1 MFGMSHESYLLLDA
15 VVTIIGLIVLITKFK
30 VHPFIALII
39 AAGFLGL
46 TSGMP
51 VDKIIKAFQDGF
63 GGVLGFVGIILALG
77 TMLGKMM
84 AESGGADQIAQTLI
98 RAFGKEKVQW
108 AMMFAAFLVGIPLFF
123 EIGFVLLIPLV
134 FIVARRTG
142 VSLIKIGIPL
152 LAGLSAVHGLVPPHP
167 GPLLAIGVFGAD
179 IGKTILYG
187 LIVALPTAIIA
198 GPIFGTFIAKYIPGN
213 PSQELVDQLAREPES
228 KDLPSFSITLITV
241 LLPVFLM
248 LLKTFADV
256 ALPDGHAIRNWMD
269 MIGHPIT
276 ALLLALLL
284 SLYTFGRRQG
294 DVGEG
299 FQQHQ
304 EHRQQHGDQGDAE
317 ARQVLV
323 FRLAG
328 QLVHQFLGRVARD
341 VLGDERT
348 ENRAGE
354 SEHKNLP
361 SFSITLITVLLPVFL
376 MLLKTFADIGLPDG
390 HIVRNWMHIIG
401 HPISA
406 LLLALLL
413 SLYTFGHRQGIHSK
427 QILKL
432 LDASLA
438 PTAAIILIIGAG
450 GGFKQMLV
458 TSGVGDVIG
467 HMAVNAQINP
477 ILLAWLVAAVIRVAT
492 GSAPWP

>member
-15 VVTIIGLIVLITKFK
+15 VVTIIGLIFLITKFK

-98 RAFGKEKVQW
+98 RAFGKERVQW

-142 VSLIKIGIPL
+142 VSIIKIGIPL

-198 GPIFGTFIAKYIPGN
+198 GPIYGDFISQYIPGT
-213 PSQELVDQLAREPES
+213 PSQELMDQIAKES
-228 KDLPSFSITLITV
+228 THENLPGFGITLT
-241 LLPVFLM
+241 PPFLHLFPM
-248 LLKTFADV
+248 RLTTFVD
-256 ALPDGHAIRNWMD
+256 L
-269 MIGHPIT
+269 
-276 ALLLALLL
+276 
-284 SLYTFGRRQG
+284 
-294 DVGEG
+294 
-299 FQQHQ
+299 
-304 EHRQQHGDQGDAE
+304 
-317 ARQVLV
+317 
-323 FRLAG
+323 
-328 QLVHQFLGRVARD
+328 
-341 VLGDERT
+341 
-348 ENRAGE
+348 
-354 SEHKNLP
+354 
-361 SFSITLITVLLPVFL
+361 
-376 MLLKTFADIGLPDG
+376 
-390 HIVRNWMHIIG
+390 
-401 HPISA
+401 
-406 LLLALLL
+406 
-413 SLYTFGHRQGIHSK
+413 
-427 QILKL
+427 
-432 LDASLA
+432 
-438 PTAAIILIIGAG
+438 
-450 GGFKQMLV
+450 
-458 TSGVGDVIG
+458 
-467 HMAVNAQINP
+467 
-477 ILLAWLVAAVIRVAT
+477 
-492 GSAPWP
+492 

>member
-15 VVTIIGLIVLITKFK
+15 VVTIIGLIFLITKFK

-198 GPIFGTFIAKYIPGN
+198 GPIYGTFIAKYIPGN
-213 PSQELVDQLAREPES
+213 PSQELVDSS
-228 KDLPSFSITLITV
+228 KVSPRVTV
-241 LLPVFLM
+241 AVS
-248 LLKTFADV
+248 
-256 ALPDGHAIRNWMD
+256 R
-269 MIGHPIT
+269 
-276 ALLLALLL
+276 
-284 SLYTFGRRQG
+284 
-294 DVGEG
+294 
-299 FQQHQ
+299 
-304 EHRQQHGDQGDAE
+304 
-317 ARQVLV
+317 
-323 FRLAG
+323 
-328 QLVHQFLGRVARD
+328 
-341 VLGDERT
+341 
-348 ENRAGE
+348 
-354 SEHKNLP
+354 
-361 SFSITLITVLLPVFL
+361 
-376 MLLKTFADIGLPDG
+376 
-390 HIVRNWMHIIG
+390 
-401 HPISA
+401 HPISRFKTSVRVFMMP
-406 LLLALLL
+406 L
-413 SLYTFGHRQGIHSK
+413 S
-427 QILKL
+427 
-432 LDASLA
+432 
-438 PTAAIILIIGAG
+438 
-450 GGFKQMLV
+450 M
-458 TSGVGDVIG
+458 GV
-467 HMAVNAQINP
+467 
-477 ILLAWLVAAVIRVAT
+477 
-492 GSAPWP
+492 